1 MKRFRDIL
9 LVAGSNDGPISAS
22 AVERVA
28 ELAKTNGAKLTLID
42 VIRESD
48 FFREILPPALLE
60 TIRKDRLRSLTRLSE
75 LAHNC
80 GVESEVELVVGR
92 PFVEIIRRVQR
103 FDHDLVVTDGGR
115 RTGSS
120 GVIDNRT
127 MQLMRKCPCAIW
139 VVRSSGRGRYSKILA
154 AIDPLATDPVKD
166 ALNRKIMGLATSMAE
181 AQRAK
186 LHVVQVLESF
196 GAPQAASP
204 EVWRQWELTARSDM
218 AQRLRRLLRDFDL
231 EENPEIHLVTGQ
243 PARGISQIASRESID
258 LLLMGTVRKT
268 GVRGFFIGHT
278 AEEVLGRVSCSLLT
292 VKPDGF
298 VSPV

>member
-1 MKRFRDIL
+1 MKCFQNIL
-9 LVAGSNDGPISAS
+9 LVAGSNDGPISGNV
-22 AVERVA
+22 VERVA
-28 ELAKTNGAKLTLID
+28 GLAKTNGAKLTLID

-60 TIRKDRLRSLTRLSE
+60 TIRKDRLQSLTRLRE
-75 LAHNC
+75 LAHNN

-103 FDHDLVVTDGGR
+103 NDHDLVVTDGGR
-115 RTGSS
+115 NSRSR

-127 MQLMRKCPCAIW
+127 MQLMRKCPCEIW
-139 VVRSSGRGRYSKILA
+139 VARQSGRGRYSRILA
-154 AIDPLATDPVKD
+154 AIDPLATDAPKD
-166 ALNRKIMGLATSMAE
+166 ALNRKIMGLAISVAE
-181 AQRAK
+181 AERAE

-204 EVWRQWELTARSDM
+204 EVWREWESTARSEM
-218 AQRLRRLLRDFDL
+218 AKGLRLLLRDFDL
-231 EENPEIHLVTGQ
+231 AKDPEIHSITGR
-243 PARGISQIASRESID
+243 PAGGISQIATGESID
-258 LLLMGTVRKT
+258 LLVMGTIRRT

-278 AEEVLGRVSCSLLT
+278 AEEVLGRVSCSLLA